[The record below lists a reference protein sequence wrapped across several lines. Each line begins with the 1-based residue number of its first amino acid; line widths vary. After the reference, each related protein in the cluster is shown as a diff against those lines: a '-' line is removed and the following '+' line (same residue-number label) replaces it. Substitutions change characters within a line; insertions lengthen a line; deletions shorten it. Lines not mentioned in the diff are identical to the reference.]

1 MPRGC
6 LFDSMPN
13 DRQRRRAAR
22 APTPDLEDAGHE
34 GLVEPPPQQR
44 DSPPQLTSAART
56 PLTASTPRPDD
67 DDDSFHSV
75 EAWKTPQK
83 TPPRPRTTN
92 DDASSYRRR
101 FKELQKHARELVRRQ
116 AELEAE
122 LVETRADLTETR
134 AELDRAREVSDSS
147 EAAPYER
154 PLRCE
159 IHAALEAERYR
170 RTAAEDEVRRLSLA
184 LRVLKDVK
192 HVNVARRR
200 RRSGRALSRALLL
213 RAAAARGVDAPEP
226 YELDDEVVDDGWLL
240 GRLGARGG
248 DGTVETI
255 SLSDG
260 RLGARGGGDRTVETV
275 SLPEDGDDA
284 GDLSDDSFWIDINVD
299 VVDVHASPAKVRRSP
314 AKAWRSPRSD
324 LLVAGDGLL
333 RKARTLISGKASSPA
348 RGAPLSP
355 ERRPF
360 ARPWRQP
367 AAHAITQPVA
377 AHATG
382 PVALDAN
389 AVAGVLSGLGPAY
402 AAPAK
407 TLRDAS
413 CDGAFLNTL
422 SAAGLAATLGDVGL
436 SPIQARRA
444 RHALGLFP
452 CSGASSTPYS
462 RPLPL

>member
-1 MPRGC
+1 
-6 LFDSMPN
+6 MPN

-22 APTPDLEDAGHE
+22 APTPDLEDAGHDQVPIE
-34 GLVEPPPQQR
+34 EP
-44 DSPPQLTSAART
+44 PPQLTSAART
-56 PLTASTPRPDD
+56 PCPDD

-83 TPPRPRTTN
+83 TPLRPRTTN

-122 LVETRADLTETR
+122 LVGTQAELDRQRASARGVSDELVETR

-226 YELDDEVVDDGWLL
+226 YELEDEVVDDGWLL

-260 RLGARGGGDRTVETV
+260 RLGARGGGDGTVETV

-360 ARPWRQP
+360 ARPWRPP
-367 AAHAITQPVA
+367 AAHAITPPVA
-377 AHATG
+377 ARAAG
-382 PVALDAN
+382 PAALDAN

-422 SAAGLAATLGDVGL
+422 SAADLAATLGDVGL

-452 CSGASSTPYS
+452 CSGAPRA